1 MITSKDNSK
10 LRLIRKI
17 VAGDDAQYI
26 LLEGVRLAEELLRS
40 NIEICDVL
48 YTRRISA
55 SERGVALLDSLAM
68 KCGAET
74 VAEVQE
80 SLLDR
85 AADSKTA
92 QGIAVVAKRPSA
104 SKGDFEAR
112 LAAKKLVIVLH
123 GITNPANLGAILR
136 TVEAAGAD
144 GVVTTRDSTDIFSVK
159 ALRAGLGANLRLPVW
174 SGASFDEA
182 ASWALGNSLVV
193 TAVDAG
199 DGTNYTS
206 LDWKKSRMLVF
217 GSEAH
222 GLSKEELASA
232 EERVMIPMKND
243 VESLNLSVSCG
254 VILFEALRQREA

>member
-1 MITSKDNSK
+1 
-10 LRLIRKI
+10 
-17 VAGDDAQYI
+17 
-26 LLEGVRLAEELLRS
+26 
-40 NIEICDVL
+40 
-48 YTRRISA
+48 
-55 SERGVALLDSLAM
+55 
-68 KCGAET
+68 
-74 VAEVQE
+74 
-80 SLLDR
+80 
-85 AADSKTA
+85 
-92 QGIAVVAKRPSA
+92 
-104 SKGDFEAR
+104 
-112 LAAKKLVIVLH
+112 
-123 GITNPANLGAILR
+123 LGAILR

-174 SGASFDEA
+174 SGASLAEVTG
-182 ASWALGNSLVV
+182 WALGNSLVV
-193 TAVDAG
+193 TAVDAE

-222 GLSKEELASA
+222 GLSIEELASA